1 MPVHRILLNEIE
13 DGTGR
18 KFMEVFLTSDRSL
31 RLFYDTL
38 PNPPGQKMQVIQQTF
53 QDFFDVRIARVDLPD
68 DEPDKVSDPNTKRAF
83 WDGTDIV
90 YRTKQV
96 TKVTWEVQAAE
107 VEELEIERVK
117 D

>member
-1 MPVHRILLNEIE
+1 MPVHKILLNEIE

-18 KFMEVFLTSDRSL
+18 KFMEVFLASDVSL

-38 PNPPGQKMQVIQQTF
+38 PNPKGQKQQVIQSTF

-68 DEPDKVSDPNTKRAF
+68 DEPDKAADPNTKRAF
-83 WDGTDIV
+83 WDGVDVV
-90 YRTKQV
+90 YRTKRV
-96 TKVTWEVQAAE
+96 TKVVWENAIE
-107 VEELEIERVK
+107 GVEELEIERVK

>member
-13 DGTGR
+13 NGTGR
-18 KFMEVFLTSDRSL
+18 KFIEVFLASDVSL
-31 RLFYDTL
+31 RLFHDTL
-38 PNPPGQKMQVIQQTF
+38 PNPPGQKQQVIQSTF
-53 QDFFDVRIARVDLPD
+53 QNFFDVRIPRVDLPD
-68 DEPDKVSDPNTKRAF
+68 DEPDKTVDPNTKRAF

-90 YRTKQV
+90 YRTKKV